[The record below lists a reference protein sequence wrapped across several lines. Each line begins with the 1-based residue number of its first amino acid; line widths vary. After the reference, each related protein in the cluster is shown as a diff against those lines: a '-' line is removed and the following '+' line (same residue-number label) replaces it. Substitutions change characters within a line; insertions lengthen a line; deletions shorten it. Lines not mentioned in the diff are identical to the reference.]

1 MIFWTVQAFGIITL
15 VLYVLSMQMKR
26 KESLLILQV
35 FSNLFFVFSCLLTNS
50 PTGAALAG
58 ISIVRGGVFYIYKK
72 RGLNPN
78 ITTFIIFQ
86 TAILTSTVFTWEGI
100 LSLFAFSANSTNM
113 FAQWQD
119 KMTLLRIL
127 TIASCVL
134 WMIYQFSAGMYA
146 AMISEVC
153 IIASSAAA
161 LWKFRKIRNKEQI

>member
-1 MIFWTVQAFGIITL
+1 MIVFWTVQAFGLITL
-15 VLYVLSMQMKR
+15 VLYALSMQMKK

-58 ISIVRGGVFYIYKK
+58 ISIVRGIVFYIYKK

-78 ITTFIIFQ
+78 IAAFIIFQ
-86 TAILTSTVFTWEGI
+86 AAILISTVFTWEGI

-119 KMTLLRIL
+119 KMALLRIL

-146 AMISEVC
+146 AMLSEAC
-153 IIASSAAA
+153 IIASSASA
-161 LWKFRKIRNKEQI
+161 LWKFRDKEKK